1 MKTFIRIISI
11 TIFWEIV
18 FVSPAFTQFVITSSY
33 LPVIGD
39 TLRTSEVD
47 TTGLTPG
54 ESGTNQVWNF
64 SNINILPGT
73 PFEEVYLIPFL
84 TPYVSQFPNANL
96 ASKNNNP
103 NPDYHY
109 YQNTT
114 EDWNMIGYATSGFM
128 KWFTTPSCRFHY
140 PVSYGSQF
148 NSTYHAYN
156 YSGQATVYT
165 TGFKTFNVDGHG
177 TIILPTVTYNNVMR
191 VKVIDESYDTIKVG
205 GVVTSTAHTI
215 ITNYWWFSMGYKFP
229 VLDLGFVESIINS
242 FKFAYVPIKNVPV
255 YVNQISSK
263 IPEKFD
269 LFQNYPNPFNPS
281 TKIRFSIGPPLN
293 PLLKAGLRNERIAIL
308 RIYDILGKEVATLIN
323 EQLSAGIYEVE
334 WNAENYPSG
343 IYFYK
348 LTTERFS
355 QTKRMELIK

>member
-1 MKTFIRIISI
+1 MKTFICIII
-11 TIFWEIV
+11 IAIFCEIV
-18 FVSPAFTQFVITSSY
+18 FVSPAFTQFVINSSY

-39 TLRTSEVD
+39 TLKSSDVD

-54 ESGTNQVWNF
+54 ESGTNRVWDF

-84 TPYVSQFPNANL
+84 TPYSSQYPNANI

-114 EDWNMIGYATSGFM
+114 TDWNMIGYATTGFM

-148 NSTYHAYN
+148 NSTYNAYN

-165 TGFKTFNVDGHG
+165 TGFKTLIVDSYG
-177 TIILPTVTYNNVMR
+177 TIILPTVVYNNVMR
-191 VKVIDESYDTIKVG
+191 VKVIDESYDTIKAG
-205 GVVTSTAHTI
+205 GVVTSTTHTI
-215 ITNYWWFSMGYKFP
+215 ITNYWWFRMGYKFP
-229 VLDLGFVESIINS
+229 VFDLGFAESSVMNNL
-242 FKFAYVPIKNVPV
+242 KFAIVPIKNVPV
-255 YVNQISSK
+255 YINQISSK

-269 LFQNYPNPFNPS
+269 LFQNYPNPFNPA
-281 TKIRFSIGPPLN
+281 TNIKFQITNNRFVT
-293 PLLKAGLRNERIAIL
+293 LKV
-308 RIYDILGKEVATLIN
+308 YDILGKEIATLVN
-323 EQLSAGIYEVE
+323 EKLQPGIYEIPFSI
-334 WNAENYPSG
+334 NRFTGNQISSG
-343 IYFYK
+343 VYFYR
-348 LTTERFS
+348 LETDNFS
-355 QTKRMELIK
+355 DTKKMLIIK